1 LLTIVSVIAALEFL
15 CIIALLRNRY
25 RHKHALHS
33 LHETLN
39 LLEQRLS
46 SRTDSWRQ
54 ANDTLEQVEQR
65 HRITTALLNETKEYL
80 NSIINSMPSIMIGV
94 TPSGHVTHW
103 NAAAELATG
112 IREKQALGFR
122 LHEIQPNLPVTI
134 TMIDE
139 AIASSEPRV
148 RESVKIDHMNSSR
161 YVDITVYPLHSL
173 ELTGAVIRV
182 DDVTLRQKLDSMM
195 LQNEKLKSLGELA
208 AGMAHEINN
217 PLAAILQ
224 SLQNVQRRL
233 NPQQSGNQA
242 AAKALGLDM
251 ALLHNYLEARDI
263 NRFLAGMETAGHRAA
278 EIVRHMLEFSR
289 SSSRQLEP
297 TNLNT
302 VVHTSIEFMR
312 NAIELSMPALYE
324 KLIIEENFD
333 SNLPIMPASGSE
345 LQQVL
350 VNLLKNAAQA
360 IQEAKREQ
368 PLIRVRTRYLPP
380 YAEIRVEDN
389 GVGMSMN
396 TSQQIFDP
404 FFTTKT
410 VGQGTGLGLSIS
422 HFIINQRHRGRIEV
436 SSTPDV
442 GTTFIVTIPV
452 QQPNAVVEEKKNIG
466 KASADGEKK

>member
-1 LLTIVSVIAALEFL
+1 LLAVLSAIVLVESLLLFV
-15 CIIALLRNRY
+15 LLRNR
-25 RHKHALHS
+25 RRRKQTLQS
-33 LHETLN
+33 LRETLA
-39 LLEQRLS
+39 LLEQRLG
-46 SRTDSWRQ
+46 SRTESWRQ
-54 ANDTLEQVEQR
+54 ATDTLEQTEQR

-94 TPSGHVTHW
+94 TPSGHITHW

-122 LHEIQPNLPVTI
+122 LHEIYPDLPVSPG
-134 TMIDE
+134 MIDE
-139 AIASSEPRV
+139 AIANSEPST
-148 RESVKIDHMNSSR
+148 RENVKIEHLHSQR

-233 NPQQSGNQA
+233 NPDQPGNQA
-242 AAKALGLDM
+242 AARALGVDM
-251 ALLHNYLEARDI
+251 RQLHNYLEARDI
-263 NRFLAGMETAGHRAA
+263 NRFLSGMESAGHRAA

-297 TNLNT
+297 TSLNAIAHAS
-302 VVHTSIEFMR
+302 VDFIH
-312 NAIELSMPALYE
+312 NAIELSMPALHAR
-324 KLIIEENFD
+324 LIIEED
-333 SNLPIMPASGSE
+333 YDPALPAVPASGVE

-360 IQEAKREQ
+360 IQEARREM
-368 PLIRVRTRYLPP
+368 PLIRVSTRLVPP
-380 YAEIRVEDN
+380 FAEIRVEDN
-389 GVGMSMN
+389 GIGMNIS
-396 TSQQIFDP
+396 TSRQIFDP
-404 FFTTKT
+404 FFTTKA

-422 HFIINQRHRGRIEV
+422 HFIISQRHHGRIEA
-436 SSTPDV
+436 SSTPGE
-442 GTTFIVTIPV
+442 GTTFILSIPL
-452 QQPNAVVEEKKNIG
+452 QQASYT
-466 KASADGEKK
+466 ASA